1 MTKKNNDH
9 NRSPHIVKKILSL
22 AGIVL
27 LGIISLVFGILYI
40 DVTNIAFIAGHKALI
55 VSMLTIIVASATIAA
70 AILQIYDK
78 NAVYKITIVVLA
90 TVAISILIL
99 YIVKISGLWDKIGS
113 VDALREYV
121 ASYGKFTVPIF
132 IIIQFLQVTV
142 LPIPAVITIGAGVAL
157 FGPFYGAIYSLIGI
171 ISASLIAFF
180 IGRYLGGKAVSWLIG
195 EKSLKKGLQLVKG
208 KDTIVLTFM
217 FLFPFFPDDIL
228 CFVAGLSTMSVR
240 YYIVMITV
248 TRVIGVVLSSY
259 SLGGKI
265 IPFDTWWGITLWCCI
280 FIITCVLCVII
291 YKNGNKIEEKLKTV
305 FKKKAKNGKNDTSHR
320 LK

>member
-22 AGIVL
+22 AVIVL

-113 VDALREYV
+113 VDALMEYV

-132 IIIQFLQVTV
+132 IIIQFL
-142 LPIPAVITIGAGVAL
+142 
-157 FGPFYGAIYSLIGI
+157 
-171 ISASLIAFF
+171 
-180 IGRYLGGKAVSWLIG
+180 
-195 EKSLKKGLQLVKG
+195 
-208 KDTIVLTFM
+208 
-217 FLFPFFPDDIL
+217 
-228 CFVAGLSTMSVR
+228 
-240 YYIVMITV
+240 
-248 TRVIGVVLSSY
+248 
-259 SLGGKI
+259 
-265 IPFDTWWGITLWCCI
+265 
-280 FIITCVLCVII
+280 
-291 YKNGNKIEEKLKTV
+291 
-305 FKKKAKNGKNDTSHR
+305 
-320 LK
+320 